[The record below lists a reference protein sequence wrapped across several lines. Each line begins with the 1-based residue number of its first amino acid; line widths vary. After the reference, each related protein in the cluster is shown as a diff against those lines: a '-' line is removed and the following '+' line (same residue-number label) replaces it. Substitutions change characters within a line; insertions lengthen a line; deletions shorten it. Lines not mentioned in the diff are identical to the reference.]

1 MLSTMLRQPRACPRR
16 SPNSQH
22 GVMPLPSA
30 RDTQAA
36 LHVALC
42 PLLQVWLTIALLM
55 GEGTYMLVKALVQS
69 ELESS
74 D

>member
-1 MLSTMLRQPRACPRR
+1 
-16 SPNSQH
+16 
-22 GVMPLPSA
+22 MPLPSA